1 MGLFPR
7 QFRTTSALAEE
18 RRGFVFFFYFSPCL
32 LSCSSVQLSD
42 SLWMCV
48 MYALIPILIVAIA
61 AVSII
66 IIIVVIIIVIIVVFS
81 ALAPVRHSRK
91 VAPPRRAER
100 RFQLLLPNARAGA
113 FVSGSRARRK
123 RRAVLE
129 SGRLCRARLKGDD
142 VVQVLAQLRLEGLV
156 PLVAATELVVDA
168 PESGLQSSM
177 VRGLP
182 CVSPL
187 PTHLLILA
195 AAFCRVRS
203 HVLKHR
209 MP

>member
-1 MGLFPR
+1 M
-7 QFRTTSALAEE
+7 S
-18 RRGFVFFFYFSPCL
+18 FFFYFSPCL

-81 ALAPVRHSRK
+81 ALAPVRHGRK

-129 SGRLCRARLKGDD
+129 SGRLCGARLKADD

-168 PESGLQSSM
+168 PESGDVDLDMHTDTRVGCGLQSSM

>member
-1 MGLFPR
+1 
-7 QFRTTSALAEE
+7 
-18 RRGFVFFFYFSPCL
+18 
-32 LSCSSVQLSD
+32 
-42 SLWMCV
+42 

-61 AVSII
+61 AASII
-66 IIIVVIIIVIIVVFS
+66 IIIIVVFS
-81 ALAPVRHSRK
+81 ALAPVRHGRK

-129 SGRLCRARLKGDD
+129 SGRLCGARLKADD

-168 PESGLQSSM
+168 PESGDVDLDMHTDTRVGCGLQSSM